1 MNASDFG
8 PNLFGEEPPAVKKAA
23 IRKFNCPS
31 CGGEIQIR
39 AAGHTLTA
47 ICAHCGT
54 VVDTADERFTIID
67 DVRVKLRPTLIEIGQ
82 RGTLGGTDWEVI
94 GYVLKSDRTKQYFWD
109 EYLLFNPYHGFRFL
123 VQMDGHWNFVR
134 VVKEDF
140 QRMGFVTTVW
150 HEEQSFSPF
159 LRDQP
164 IVQYVKGEF
173 YWRIR
178 KGDTATTEDYVAPP
192 YMLSFEK
199 VPGEETASLCEYT
212 EPEVVQ
218 AAFGLASVPRRKGV
232 GPNQPS
238 PFNTAALMKAASI
251 AVVIAFVIHLAAVA
265 ASASQTVVTLNK
277 VFQPGD
283 QTREFVSEP
292 FALPRQSNIY
302 IESSAPVSNSW
313 AELGITL
320 VNETTKEVFE
330 LTQGME
336 FYYGSDSDGPWR
348 EGSPNADGYLSGV
361 PAGTYR
367 MTYDIESDVLQK
379 QQPLQVT
386 MVAKRDVASWGN
398 FFWTMFLL
406 LCYPVVAWL
415 RSSAFENRRWEN
427 SDFPRT
433 ASGGDEE

>member
-1 MNASDFG
+1 MTASDFG
-8 PNLFGEEPPAVKKAA
+8 PNLFGEEPAPVKKAA

-39 AAGHTLTA
+39 AVGHTLTA

-54 VVDTADERFTIID
+54 VIDTADERFKVID
-67 DVRVKLRPTLIEIGQ
+67 DVRTKLRPTQIEIGQ
-82 RGTLGGTDWEVI
+82 RGNFDGIEWEVI

-123 VQMDGHWNFVR
+123 VQMDGHWNVVR

-150 HEEQSFSPF
+150 HENHSFSPF

-178 KGDTATTEDYVAPP
+178 RGDTATTEDYVAPP

-212 EPEVVQ
+212 EPDAVQ
-218 AAFGLASVPRRKGV
+218 AAFGLQSMPRRKGV

-238 PFNTAALMKAASI
+238 PYNIAALMKSAAA
-251 AVVIAFVIHLAAVA
+251 AVAVAFCIHLAGAA
-265 ASASQTVVTLNK
+265 ASASETVVTLNQ

-283 QTREFVSEP
+283 QTRSFVSNP
-292 FALPRQSNIY
+292 FSVPKQSNIY
-302 IESSAPVSNSW
+302 IESSAPVSNAW
-313 AELGITL
+313 AELGLTL
-320 VNETTKEVFE
+320 VNEATKEVFE
-330 LTQGME
+330 LNQGME

-348 EGSPNADGYLSGV
+348 EGSPTADGYLSGV

-379 QQPLQVT
+379 AQPLQVSMT
-386 MVAKRDVASWGN
+386 AKRDVVSWGN

-406 LCYPVVAWL
+406 LAYPGVAWL

-427 SDFPRT
+427 SDFPRN
-433 ASGGDEE
+433 ASGGDDE

>member
-8 PNLFGEEPPAVKKAA
+8 PNLFGEEPPPVKKAA

-47 ICAHCGT
+47 VCAHCGT
-54 VVDTADERFTIID
+54 TVDTADERFTVIS
-67 DVRVKLRPTLIEIGQ
+67 DVRAKLRPTLIEIGQ
-82 RGTLGGTDWEVI
+82 RGRLDGIEWETI
-94 GYVLKSDRTKQYFWD
+94 GYVLKSDKTGQYFWD
-109 EYLLFNPYHGFRFL
+109 EYLLFNPYQGFRFL

-140 QRMGFVTTVW
+140 QRLGFVNTVW
-150 HEEQSFSPF
+150 HDGHAFSPF
-159 LRDQP
+159 LSDRP

-173 YWRIR
+173 YWRIK
-178 KGDTATTEDYVAPP
+178 KGDSAATEDYVCPP

-199 VPGEETASLCEYT
+199 VPLEETASLCEYT
-212 EPEVVQ
+212 EPDVVQ
-218 AAFGLASVPRRKGV
+218 AAFGLQSMPRRKGV

-238 PFNTAALMKAASI
+238 PFNTAALMKTASF
-251 AVVIAFVIHLAAVA
+251 AVVAAFVIHLAAVA
-265 ASASQTVVTLNK
+265 ASAAQPVVALNK

-292 FALPRQSNIY
+292 FTVPKQSNIY

-313 AELGITL
+313 AELGLTL

-348 EGSPNADGYLSGV
+348 EGSPNADGYLSAV
-361 PAGTYR
+361 PAGVYR

-379 QQPLQVT
+379 QQPLQVSMT
-386 MVAKRDVASWGN
+386 AKRDVTSWGN

-406 LCYPVVAWL
+406 LAYPVVAWM

-433 ASGGDEE
+433 ATGGEDE